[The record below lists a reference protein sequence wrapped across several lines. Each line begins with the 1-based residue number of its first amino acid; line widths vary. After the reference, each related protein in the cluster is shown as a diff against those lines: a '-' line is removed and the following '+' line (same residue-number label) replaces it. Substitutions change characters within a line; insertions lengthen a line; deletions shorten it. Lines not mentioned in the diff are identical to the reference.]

1 MAFTHLHV
9 HTEYSLLDG
18 AARIKDVVARAKE
31 LGMDSLA
38 ITDHGVMFGVV
49 DFYKECR
56 KQGIKPI
63 IGCEVYTAA
72 RRLTDKDA
80 EKDKRQGHLILLVKN
95 ETGYK
100 NLIKIVSEGFI
111 RGYYYKPRIDK
122 DVLRAHSEGLIALSG
137 CLAGEIQHRLLLRD
151 YAGAKAEAEAL
162 LEIFGEGNFYLELQD
177 QGLEEE
183 RAILPDMRRLSEE
196 LGIPLVATNDAH
208 YVRRED
214 AKAHDV
220 LLAIQ
225 TATTLDDEKRMR
237 FPNDE
242 FYLKSEDEMR
252 KIFAYCPEACDNT
265 QKIAE
270 QCNYDFRFGEYHL
283 PEFKAPD
290 GKDNTAY
297 LRELC
302 HAGLRDRYGDA
313 DCGEHSHQELED
325 RLNYELGTIESMGY
339 VEYFLIV
346 WDFINY
352 AKNHGIMVGPGRGS
366 AAGSIVAYCLKIT
379 DIDPIRYN
387 LIFERFLNP
396 ERVSMPDIDIDFC
409 YERRQEV
416 IDYVTEKYGE
426 GRVSQIITFGTMKA
440 KQAVRDVGRALS
452 VSYAKTDQIAKAI
465 PFELGMTIDK
475 ALATSPDL
483 KNLYENDEE
492 TREVIDMAKAIEGM
506 PRHASTHAAGVVI
519 SKAPIDE
526 YVPLYLSEKGP
537 ATQFTMTT
545 IEELGLLKMDFLG
558 LRNLTV
564 IRDALEL
571 IKKNHGVSID
581 FARMGYD
588 DPSVYEMIS
597 AGNTS
602 GVFQL
607 ESGGMTQFMKNLRP
621 TCFED
626 VVAGISLYRP
636 GPMDSIPKYIENKK
650 NPSGIQ
656 YVDKSL
662 APILDVTYGC
672 LVYQEQVMQ
681 IVRDLGGYSYGRSDL
696 VRRAMSKKKKD
707 VMLQEK
713 EYFINGKLDE
723 NGNVEIAGCIRNGIS
738 RQAAEAIFED
748 METFAQYAFNK
759 SHAAAYAVVAY
770 ETGYLKKH
778 YPVEFMAALMT
789 SVMSDAKMIARY
801 IRNCSDMGI
810 EVLPPSV
817 NKSLKKFSV
826 EDGKIR
832 FGLLGVKNVG
842 ENVIEA
848 ILKAREEKGE
858 PSDIFTFINNLDISQ
873 VNKRAIESLIKAG
886 ACDCLEGNRAAKL
899 AVYETLVESAQNT
912 SKKNLEGQISLFQ
925 MASDAMSS
933 VGTGKRLPDVQ
944 AFPLNIELAMEKEL
958 LGVYLTGHPLDA
970 YKEKM
975 ERISSVTSD
984 DLMQI
989 EEESGTAQ
997 NHAIRDG
1004 MSCII
1009 SGMIA
1014 GKKTL
1019 ITKSN
1024 KMMAF
1029 IDLEDLYGITEVVIF
1044 PNVYEKCAEEIQD
1057 DRVVAIKGTLNF
1069 KEDEA
1074 PKVLADEVLDIDTA
1088 IERGFT
1094 QRSHNG
1100 YNGSRGKNYG
1110 TKLMAAVPQQK
1121 TEASEPTRQPAGMV
1135 KLRIPADMDEA
1146 MTLEE
1151 IKVNL
1156 KRHEG
1161 DHEVLIYLPSGKMFR
1176 TEESLWVSPSEEL
1189 RKQMAAILRMENV
1202 KM

>member
-183 RAILPDMRRLSEE
+183 RAILPDMRQLSEE

-656 YVDKSL
+656 YVDESL

-886 ACDCLEGNRAAKL
+886 ACDCFEGNRAAKL
-899 AVYETLVESAQNT
+899 AVYETLVESAQN
-912 SKKNLEGQISLFQ
+912 LSL
-925 MASDAMSS
+925 
-933 VGTGKRLPDVQ
+933 
-944 AFPLNIELAMEKEL
+944 I
-958 LGVYLTGHPLDA
+958 H
-970 YKEKM
+970 
-975 ERISSVTSD
+975 I
-984 DLMQI
+984 
-989 EEESGTAQ
+989 
-997 NHAIRDG
+997 
-1004 MSCII
+1004 
-1009 SGMIA
+1009 
-1014 GKKTL
+1014 
-1019 ITKSN
+1019 
-1024 KMMAF
+1024 
-1029 IDLEDLYGITEVVIF
+1029 
-1044 PNVYEKCAEEIQD
+1044 
-1057 DRVVAIKGTLNF
+1057 
-1069 KEDEA
+1069 
-1074 PKVLADEVLDIDTA
+1074 
-1088 IERGFT
+1088 
-1094 QRSHNG
+1094 
-1100 YNGSRGKNYG
+1100 
-1110 TKLMAAVPQQK
+1110 
-1121 TEASEPTRQPAGMV
+1121 
-1135 KLRIPADMDEA
+1135 
-1146 MTLEE
+1146 
-1151 IKVNL
+1151 
-1156 KRHEG
+1156 
-1161 DHEVLIYLPSGKMFR
+1161 
-1176 TEESLWVSPSEEL
+1176 
-1189 RKQMAAILRMENV
+1189 
-1202 KM
+1202 